1 MEYRILGPLAL
12 VADERDLAPAGA
24 KQQALL
30 GIFLLHPG
38 ETLSRDR
45 LIDELWGSRPP
56 ETAGNTLQVYVSQL
70 RKLLPPGALVTRL
83 PGYALEV
90 DPDSL
95 DASRFERLARG
106 GRDALARGD
115 SAGASTALER
125 ALSLWRGPVLAGVA
139 FEGAAAGE
147 AARLEELRV
156 SAAEDRIDAGLEL
169 GRHAEL
175 VGELEALVAEHPLRE
190 RLRGQLMVALYRSGR
205 QAEALTVFQRTRAEL
220 VDQLGIEPGPQLQ
233 ELQRAVLAQDPAL
246 APPAPGDAVPTHE
259 LRKVV
264 TVLAALLIH
273 SGETRDPEVVEAR
286 QERLRES
293 AARVVE
299 RHGGVLEL
307 TPTEGALA
315 VFGATVTHE
324 DDALRAVRAACD
336 LHETTEGED
345 VSLGIA
351 TGEALSTGGR
361 LAAAGNVVTSALQL
375 ARAAAPG
382 ATLLSARTL
391 PLVRGAVDVDQLP
404 ERRRGAV
411 EAWRLV
417 SLRSDAE
424 PISRRLDTPLVGRG
438 EELDAVRRMF
448 EQARRERCC
457 RLFTVLGEGGI
468 GKSRLAAEFVA
479 GLGDEVIALKGR
491 CLSYGEGIAFHPLA
505 EILRAAAGDVTEEQI
520 AALLE
525 GEPEADAIAGYLA
538 AASGSADTLASM
550 VEVGWAVRRLLET
563 LARRTPLVVVLED
576 AHWAEPV
583 LLDLFEQLPETV
595 RDAPVLLLC
604 LARPELL
611 EARPAWAGSLL
622 LERLSGDESDA
633 LIEGLLGA
641 AGPPAPLRARVAEA
655 AEGNPLYIEQALAFL
670 GEHDAEDGD
679 LVVPPTT
686 QALLDARLDRL
697 PVAERDLL
705 ERAAVMGRELWPDAL
720 TALSDHDEELGPLLA
735 SLTGKELIEPTRSA
749 FLDEDAYRFRHGL
762 IREAAYRGLTKRLR
776 AGLHERFAD
785 WLERRAAAHD
795 DEYDDLLGYHLEQ
808 AALYRLELGEPS
820 SVLATRAAGH
830 LASAGRRALARSD
843 TPSAVG
849 LLSRAAALAAGGD
862 VERSALLIDL
872 AEAKRDA
879 GDLTGA
885 DQALEEAL
893 ALAERAGSVVAA
905 EAARIG
911 HLRIAFQTDSALTVE
926 EILPAAER
934 AIAAFELAG
943 DDREAARALYVRAWI
958 SWLGCRAAEAE
969 QALEAAIRHA
979 RRAGDERAESS
990 ALHLLVGV
998 ALFGPMPVREARR
1011 RCEDILETHAS
1022 KLRVT
1027 ASALR
1032 ALAGLAAQQGH
1043 FEEAVAFMARDRSI
1057 TDELGIRL
1065 TAAAAAELY
1074 GWVLMLADDLPAAE
1088 AEARRG
1094 FDSLLEMG
1102 DRSSASTLAAVLA
1115 QILYAQGRFDEVL
1128 DLTALGRD
1136 ESSPDD
1142 LHTQIQWR
1150 GPRAKVL
1157 ALRGE
1162 AVEAERLAREGVEL
1176 SGPTDFLNV
1185 RATALL
1191 DLAEVLLAAGRA
1203 GEAADAVTAATELFE
1218 QKGNVVGAAR
1228 SRALLL

>member
-12 VADERDLAPAGA
+12 VEDERDLAPAGA

-70 RKLLPPGALVTRL
+70 RKLLPAGALVTRI

-90 DPDSL
+90 DPEAL

-115 SAGASTALER
+115 SAEASTALER
-125 ALSLWRGPVLAGVA
+125 ALALWRGPVLAGVA
-139 FEGAAAGE
+139 FEGTAAGE

-156 SAAEDRIDAGLEL
+156 SAAEDRIDAGLAL
-169 GRHAEL
+169 GRHADL

-205 QAEALTVFQRTRAEL
+205 QADALEVYQRTRSEL

-246 APPAPGDAVPTHE
+246 APPAPAEAVPAHE
-259 LRKVV
+259 TRKVV
-264 TVLAALLIH
+264 SVLAALPAQ
-273 SGETRDPEVVEAR
+273 SGDDRDPEIAEAR
-286 QERLRES
+286 QDRLLEA
-293 AARVVE
+293 AARIVA
-299 RHGGVLEL
+299 RYGGVLEPA
-307 TPTEGALA
+307 PTEGALA

-336 LHETTEGED
+336 LHEESGGAG
-345 VSLGIA
+345 VALGIV
-351 TGEALSTGGR
+351 TGEALTVGGR
-361 LAAAGNVVTSALQL
+361 LAAAGNVVTSALRL
-375 ARAAAPG
+375 ARASDPG

-391 PLVRGAVDVDQLP
+391 PLVRGAVEVAQSV
-404 ERRRGAV
+404 ERRSGAL
-411 EAWRLV
+411 EGWRLV
-417 SLRSDAE
+417 ALRPDAE
-424 PISRRLDTPLVGRG
+424 SITRRLDTPLVGRENELAALHLAF
-438 EELDAVRRMF
+438 EETRADRR
-448 EQARRERCC
+448 C
-457 RLFTVLGEGGI
+457 RVFTVLGEGGI
-468 GKSRLAAEFVA
+468 GKSRLVAELVT
-479 GLGDEVIALKGR
+479 GLGDDVVALKGR
-491 CLSYGEGIAFHPLA
+491 CLSYGEGIAFRPVA

-520 AALLE
+520 GALLE
-525 GEPEADAIAGYLA
+525 GEPDAGAVAGYLA
-538 AASGSADTLASM
+538 AASGSSDTLASV
-550 VEVGWAVRRLLET
+550 VEVDWAVRRLLEA

-576 AHWAEPV
+576 GHWAEPA
-583 LLDLFEQLPETV
+583 LLDLLQLLPETV
-595 RDAPVLLLC
+595 RDAPVFLLC

-611 EARPAWAGSLL
+611 DERPRWDVSLMLEPLSAG
-622 LERLSGDESDA
+622 ESDL
-633 LIEGLLGA
+633 LIDRLLGETEL
-641 AGPPAPLRARVAEA
+641 PAPARTRVAEA

-670 GEHDAEDGD
+670 SEHGEGVGD
-679 LVVPPTT
+679 LEMPPTT
-686 QALLDARLDRL
+686 KALLDARLDRL
-697 PVAERDLL
+697 PAAERDVL
-705 ERAAVMGRELWPDAL
+705 ERASVMGRELWPEAL
-720 TALSDHDEELGPLLA
+720 TALADHDEDLGPTLA
-735 SLTGKELIEPTRSA
+735 SLTRRELIEPTSTT
-749 FLDEDAYRFRHGL
+749 FLDDAYRFRHKL
-762 IREAAYRGLTKRLR
+762 IREAAYSALTKRLR

-785 WLERRAAAHD
+785 WLEGRAAERDEEHD
-795 DEYDDLLGYHLEQ
+795 DVLGYHLEQ
-808 AALYRLELGEPS
+808 AAQYRDELGEPS
-820 SVLATRAAGH
+820 PTLAARAAGH

-843 TPSAVG
+843 IPAAVG
-849 LLSRAAALAAGGD
+849 LLSRAAALAAGDD
-862 VERSALLIDL
+862 VGRSTQLVDL

-879 GDLTGA
+879 GDLAGA
-885 DQALEEAL
+885 DEALAEAL

-911 HLRIAFQTDSALTVE
+911 HLRVAFQTDSGLRVE
-926 EILPAAER
+926 ETLPVVEH
-934 AIAAFELAG
+934 AIAAFEAAG
-943 DDREAARALYVRAWI
+943 DDRELARALYVRAWI

-969 QALEAAIRHA
+969 QALERAIVHA
-979 RRAGDERAESS
+979 RRAGDDRAEAS
-990 ALHLLVGV
+990 AIHLLVGV
-998 ALFGPMPVREARR
+998 ALFGPMPVDEGRR
-1011 RCEDILETHAS
+1011 RCEEILATHAS
-1022 KLRVT
+1022 KLRVN

-1032 ALAGLAAQQGH
+1032 ALAGLAAQQAR
-1043 FEEAVAFMARDRSI
+1043 FDDADEFMARDRAI
-1057 TDELGIRL
+1057 TDELGTRL

-1115 QILYAQGRFDEVL
+1115 QILYALGRLDEVL
-1128 DLTALGRD
+1128 ELTALGRD

-1157 ALRGE
+1157 ARRGE
-1162 AVEAERLAREGVEL
+1162 LEEAERLAREGVEL
-1176 SGPTDFLNV
+1176 AGPTDFLNV

-1191 DLAEVLLAAGRA
+1191 DLAEVLLAGGRA
-1203 GEAADAVTAATELFE
+1203 EEAAAAVAAAAALFE
-1218 QKGNVVGAAR
+1218 QKGNVVGLAR
-1228 SRALLL
+1228 SRATI